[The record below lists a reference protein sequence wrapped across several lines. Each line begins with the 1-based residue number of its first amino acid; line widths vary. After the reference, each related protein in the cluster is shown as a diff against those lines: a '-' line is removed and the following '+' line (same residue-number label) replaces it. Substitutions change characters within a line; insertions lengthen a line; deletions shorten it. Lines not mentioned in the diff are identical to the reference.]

1 MSDMKPGVVTT
12 VPVCPI
18 CKGERRVLAQ
28 AYTGHEHSV
37 SVHRWVICACVL
49 DSIESS
55 EARISGLERLFLA
68 HEGMEMSL
76 LGEPVKQKT
85 DESPILARMTG
96 RLVAVFK
103 DESGVQGAAPGWL
116 VRVLCSDGLLRVY
129 DCDQETMSRALGY
142 MRQGID
148 VDVLPWRANAWDVM
162 PAIGG
167 RQ

>member
-1 MSDMKPGVVTT
+1 MSDVKPGVVTT
-12 VPVCPI
+12 VPLCSQCNGTRKVYAAAYKHQQLPCTLWVP
-18 CKGERRVLAQ
+18 CK
-28 AYTGHEHSV
+28 
-37 SVHRWVICACVL
+37 CVL
-49 DSIESS
+49 ESIESN
-55 EARISGLERLFLA
+55 EARISGLERLFLR
-68 HEGMEMSL
+68 HEGMDISL

-129 DCDQETMSRALGY
+129 DCDQETMSRALAY
-142 MRQGID
+142 MRQEID
-148 VDVLPWRANAWDVM
+148 VDILPWRANAWDVM